1 MSMSEVESTTVAL
14 PRESQSALPTEQF
27 ERLPDASVVATTA
40 QNLEANGFRVIVV
53 PSGAEAREAVEKLL
67 PEGAEVFDSTSVTLE
82 STGIARMIQESG
94 RYLAIRP
101 ALLKLRAEGK
111 TSEQRKLGASPDYVV
126 GSVHAITEKG
136 QVLAA
141 SGSGSQLSPYAF
153 GAEHVIWVVGT
164 QKIVADLD
172 EAFRRIY
179 DYSLP
184 KESERARKAYGVP
197 GSFVAKLLIFNRELA
212 PNRITIVLVN
222 ERLGF

>member
-1 MSMSEVESTTVAL
+1 MSEVDSTTIPLSSESQPAL
-14 PRESQSALPTEQF
+14 PSERF
-27 ERLPDASVVATTA
+27 ERLPDGSVVSTTA
-40 QNLEANGFRVIVV
+40 KNLEANGFRVIVV

-94 RYLAIRP
+94 RYRPIRP

-111 TSEQRKLGASPDYVV
+111 SPEQRKLGASPDYVV
-126 GSVHAITEKG
+126 GSVHAITEQG

-164 QKIVADLD
+164 QKIVTDLD

-197 GSFVAKLLIFNRELA
+197 GSFVAKLLMFNRELA
-212 PNRITIVLVN
+212 PNRITIILVN